1 MQNCENFITNLNET
15 IRFVNSNLQQNNPP
29 IILPKDEVYNMLW
42 NIAYEYSKKE
52 ILEIINAKYKY

>member
-29 IILPKDEVYNMLW
+29 IILPKDEVYNM
-42 NIAYEYSKKE
+42 I
-52 ILEIINAKYKY
+52 